1 MAVCLSPS
9 DLIYC
14 PPEYTISRTTP
25 IRWLLP
31 SLLLALV
38 IACGSDGDTDDVA
51 DGEAGARLFDA
62 PLITN
67 TSATYTVDDLVS
79 FGYKKSRQIDTELL
93 PNAQDAWYGFFNQKD
108 IEVWVY
114 ETHQDALDFGVG
126 PAEEIFGV
134 KRAPKVG
141 ISVLPTERF
150 VNKYAAYAVFGNL
163 VMLCESELA
172 TCEALIDKFD

>member
-1 MAVCLSPS
+1 M
-9 DLIYC
+9 
-14 PPEYTISRTTP
+14 SRTTP
-25 IRWLLP
+25 IRRLLP
-31 SLLLALV
+31 GLLLALA
-38 IACGSDGDTDDVA
+38 IACGGGGESTDDVS
-51 DGEAGARLFDA
+51 DVEAGTSPFDA

-67 TSATYTVDDLVS
+67 AIATYTVDDLVS

-114 ETHQDALDFGVG
+114 ETHQDALDFGVDL
-126 PAEEIFGV
+126 AEEIFGA

-172 TCEALIDKFD
+172 TCEALIAEFD